1 MGRVKYFTDRTE
13 KTELCVLCLVED
25 GSRILVQNR
34 TKPDWRGV
42 VLPGGHVEKEESMVE
57 AVIRE
62 MQEET
67 GLTVIAPRLCGV
79 KQFPGE
85 YGRYLVLLFKTS
97 QFTGTL
103 QSSDEGE
110 VWWEE
115 RNNLHNLNLVPDFE
129 AMLSVF
135 DRDDL
140 TEFQYV
146 GSPDQWKLIIR

>member
-1 MGRVKYFTDRTE
+1 MDRTE

-34 TKPDWRGV
+34 TKDDWRGV
-42 VLPGGHVEKEESMVE
+42 VLPGGHVEKEELVVE

-62 MQEET
+62 MKEET
-67 GLTVIAPRLCGV
+67 GLTIRHPRLCGI

-85 YGRYLVLLFKTS
+85 YGRYLVLLFKTGE
-97 QFTGTL
+97 FTGTL
-103 QSSDEGE
+103 RSSDEGE

-115 RNNLHNLNLVPDFE
+115 RSNLHNLNLVRDFE

-140 TEFQYV
+140 TEFQYT
-146 GSPDQWKLIIR
+146 GSPDQWKPIIR

>member
-1 MGRVKYFTDRTE
+1 MDRTE

-34 TKPDWRGV
+34 TKDDWRGV
-42 VLPGGHVEKEESMVE
+42 VLPGGHVEKEESVVE

-62 MQEET
+62 MKEET
-67 GLTVIAPRLCGV
+67 GLTILNPRLCGI

-85 YGRYLVLLFKTS
+85 YGRYLVLLFKTRS
-97 QFTGTL
+97 FTGTL
-103 QSSDEGE
+103 RSSREGE

-115 RNNLHNLNLVPDFE
+115 RSNLENLNLVRDFMP
-129 AMLSVF
+129 MLSVF

-140 TEFQYV
+140 TEFQYT

>member
-1 MGRVKYFTDRTE
+1 MDRTE
-13 KTELCVLCLVED
+13 KTELCVLSLVED
-25 GSRILVQNR
+25 VSRILVQNR
-34 TKPDWRGV
+34 TKDDWRGV
-42 VLPGGHVEKEESMVE
+42 VLPGGHVEKEESVVE

-62 MQEET
+62 MKEET
-67 GLTVIAPRLCGV
+67 GLTILHPRLCGI

-85 YGRYLVLLFKTS
+85 YGRYLVLLFKTGE
-97 QFTGTL
+97 FTGTL
-103 QSSDEGE
+103 RSSDEGE

-115 RNNLHNLNLVPDFE
+115 RSNLRNLNLVRDFE

-146 GSPDQWKLIIR
+146 GSPNQWKPIIR